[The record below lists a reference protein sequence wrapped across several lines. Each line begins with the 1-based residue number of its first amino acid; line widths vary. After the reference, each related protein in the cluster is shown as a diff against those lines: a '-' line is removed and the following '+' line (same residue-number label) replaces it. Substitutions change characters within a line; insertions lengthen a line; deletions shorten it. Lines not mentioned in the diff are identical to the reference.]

1 MATDWCILCS
11 QDQELKHGQVY
22 KVKRITDKEKADDGS
37 CWLYLV
43 EWVGWREATWE
54 PIECLRGMCDAALE
68 AFHRS
73 RAP

>member
-1 MATDWCILCS
+1 MW
-11 QDQELKHGQVY
+11 
-22 KVKRITDKEKADDGS
+22 GS
-37 CWLYLV
+37 CSPVSPLPVWRVWQEATVSVLQLTLYPAP